1 MRRIVV
7 LGSTGS
13 IGRQTLEVVRAFP
26 DAFRVVGL
34 SAGRRKDLLLEQVR
48 EFRPAMVSCS
58 AGLDP
63 KDLPPGV
70 RVVGMEEM
78 AEAPEVDLVVLALT
92 GSAGLLPALRALRAG
107 KDLALANKEPVVMAG
122 PLLVET
128 ARRHG
133 GTLLPVDSEPSAVW
147 QCLQGE
153 GQAPARII
161 LTASGGP
168 FRDWPLER
176 LAEATPQDALR
187 HPTWRM
193 GPKITVDSAT
203 MVNKAFEVIEAH
215 HLFGVPWERIEVVVH
230 PQSVVHALVE
240 FPDGSVKAQLS
251 PPDMRL
257 PIQYALFY
265 PERKPNGFLA
275 RFDPVRTGSLTFR
288 PLDPERYPCF
298 FLALEAG
305 RQEDTTLPAV
315 LSAADEVAVDL
326 FLEGRLPF
334 SGIRRVLAET
344 LERHRPVRHPSV
356 EEVLEAD
363 AWARATA
370 RSVAEGGRRCW

>member
-1 MRRIVV
+1 MKRLAL

-26 DAFRVVGL
+26 DAFRVVAL
-34 SAGRRKDLLLEQVR
+34 SAGRNRDLLLEQVR
-48 EFRPAMVSCS
+48 EFRPAMVCAS
-58 AGLDP
+58 LP
-63 KDLPPGV
+63 LKPEDLPPV
-70 RVVGMEEM
+70 TRLATMEEM
-78 AEAPEVDLVVLALT
+78 AESPEVDLVVLALS
-92 GSAGLLPALRALRAG
+92 GAAGLLPALRALQAG
-107 KDLALANKEPVVMAG
+107 KAVALANKEPVVMAG
-122 PLLVET
+122 PLLMET

-133 GTLLPVDSEPSAVW
+133 GVLLPVDSEPSAIW
-147 QCLQGE
+147 QCLRGE
-153 GQAPARII
+153 EQEPARILI
-161 LTASGGP
+161 TASGGA

-176 LAEATPQDALR
+176 LAQVTPEDALR

-215 HLFGVPWERIEVVVH
+215 HLFRVPWERIEVVLH
-230 PQSVVHALVE
+230 PQSIIHSLVE

-265 PERKPNGFLA
+265 PRRVPNGALA
-275 RFDPVRTGSLTFR
+275 RFDPLQVRALTFE
-288 PLDPERYPCF
+288 PMDPERYPCF

-326 FLEGRLPF
+326 FLSRRLPF
-334 SGIRRVLAET
+334 LDIRRVLAET
-344 LERHRPVRHPSV
+344 LERHQPVRHPTV
-356 EEVLEAD
+356 EDILEAD
-363 AWARATA
+363 AWARETA
-370 RSVAEGGRRCW
+370 RAVAEGRA